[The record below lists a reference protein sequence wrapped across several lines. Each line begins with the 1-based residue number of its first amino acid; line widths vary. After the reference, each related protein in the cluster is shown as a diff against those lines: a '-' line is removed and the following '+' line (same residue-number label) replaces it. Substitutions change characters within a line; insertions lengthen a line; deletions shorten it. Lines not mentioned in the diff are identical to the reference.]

1 MLLIDHV
8 FYYVNHDELPKILK
22 PYVSSADIEIAYK
35 FLSRHDVKTKQ
46 ELERL
51 IRATMSS
58 NPLFTSKLAIIVAS
72 LRQVVLDK
80 IDAEIDGTKW

>member
-1 MLLIDHV
+1 MLLIDHL

-22 PYVSSADIEIAYK
+22 PYVSADDMEIVHK
-35 FLSRHDVKTKQ
+35 FLSKHDIKTKQ

-58 NPLFTSKLAIIVAS
+58 NPLFTSKLATLVAS
-72 LRQVVLDK
+72 RRQVVLDK
-80 IDAEIDGTKW
+80 IAAQIDETKW